1 MAPTSRRE
9 AALVVEGLGWF
20 PAAAAPPPP
29 CIDVA
34 RDDNPLLGNDHPSRP
49 LPPAAPIA
57 LTGEKPTESFAVTPA
72 EGMSVLDDEVFG
84 IEPHLRGHGVASPG
98 GNCVDEEE
106 EDAPSP
112 PPVRLLT
119 PFIDST
125 RSSSDD
131 EGALLI
137 VTADRLVFGSTR
149 SSSDDGVLFI
159 TADRST
165 RSSSDDCSR
174 LKLFLLDIDGAMC

>member
-1 MAPTSRRE
+1 MAPTSRRK
-9 AALVVEGLGWF
+9 AALVVETLRWF

-34 RDDNPLLGNDHPSRP
+34 RDDHPPLGNDHPSRP

-57 LTGEKPTESFAVTPA
+57 LTGEKPTESFAAPPA
-72 EGMSVLDDEVFG
+72 EGRSVLDDEIFG

-119 PFIDST
+119 PFIDSAP
-125 RSSSDD
+125 SSSDD
-131 EGALLI
+131 EGALI
-137 VTADRLVFGSTR
+137 VTADRLIFGSTR
-149 SSSDDGVLFI
+149 SSHDDGVLFI
-159 TADRST
+159 MAGRST
-165 RSSSDDCSR
+165 HSSSDDCSR
-174 LKLFLLDIDGAMC
+174 LKPFLLDIDGAMC